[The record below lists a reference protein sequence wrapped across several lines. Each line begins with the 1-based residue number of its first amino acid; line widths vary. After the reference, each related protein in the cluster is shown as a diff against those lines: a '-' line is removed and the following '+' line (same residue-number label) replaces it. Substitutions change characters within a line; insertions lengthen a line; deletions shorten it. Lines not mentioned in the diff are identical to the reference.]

1 MDLLYLIEIIV
12 FSGIVAAFVIGCDK
26 LRRAPGGRP

>member
-1 MDLLYLIEIIV
+1 MDLLYIAGIIV
-12 FSGIVAAFVIGCDK
+12 FSACARRLRIGCDK